1 MLGIYSVA
9 MFHVGAKSALL
20 RRFFYAHAC
29 PRAKSVIRLPLP
41 AFQNRAFLR
50 RPRLESP
57 VLPCEM
63 PSKPVHPLQKEK
75 GPPESVPFSF
85 WSFGRKKSRLR
96 PFHSNALGAQML
108 WGAPFPLCVFLR
120 RIDSPKAAKKGGRKA
135 AYAAVPA
142 AGRGN
147 IKAPQRRPFP
157 LLRGQAKSR
166 QAPSGGACRLFLFQ
180 TDFLFQRAFQTA
192 FQRALTGCVPR
203 AGQGTRAKR
212 GLCLPAHGPSKS
224 LPLSPRINC
233 GPHTGLRAPA

>member
-1 MLGIYSVA
+1 MGEGRGIYSVA

-75 GPPESVPFSF
+75 GTPESVPFSF

-120 RIDSPKAAKKGGRKA
+120 RIDSPKAAKKGGRKV

-166 QAPSGGACRLFLFQ
+166 QAPSGGACRLFCFKRIFCSKGLSKRLF
-180 TDFLFQRAFQTA
+180 
-192 FQRALTGCVPR
+192 
-203 AGQGTRAKR
+203 K
-212 GLCLPAHGPSKS
+212 GL
-224 LPLSPRINC
+224 
-233 GPHTGLRAPA
+233 

>member
-1 MLGIYSVA
+1 MPT
-9 MFHVGAKSALL
+9 
-20 RRFFYAHAC
+20 RAHAQKASSASPSPPSKTVPFCAGPGLKARCC
-29 PRAKSVIRLPLP
+29 PARCP
-41 AFQNRAFLR
+41 Q
-50 RPRLESP
+50 SP
-57 VLPCEM
+57 STPSKLQSPST
-63 PSKPVHPLQKEK
+63 PSKTSKPVHPLQKEK
-75 GPPESVPFSF
+75 GTPESVPFSF

-166 QAPSGGACRLFLFQ
+166 QAPSGGACRLFCFKRIFYSKGLSKRLF
-180 TDFLFQRAFQTA
+180 
-192 FQRALTGCVPR
+192 
-203 AGQGTRAKR
+203 K
-212 GLCLPAHGPSKS
+212 GL
-224 LPLSPRINC
+224 
-233 GPHTGLRAPA
+233 

>member
-1 MLGIYSVA
+1 MGEGRGIYSVA

-63 PSKPVHPLQKEK
+63 PSKPVHPLQTSKPVHPLQKEK
-75 GPPESVPFSF
+75 GTPESVPFSF

-108 WGAPFPLCVFLR
+108 WGAPFPPCVFLR
-120 RIDSPKAAKKGGRKA
+120 RIDSPKAAKKGGRKV

-166 QAPSGGACRLFLFQ
+166 QAPSGGACRLFCFKRIFCSKGLSKRLSKRLF
-180 TDFLFQRAFQTA
+180 
-192 FQRALTGCVPR
+192 
-203 AGQGTRAKR
+203 K
-212 GLCLPAHGPSKS
+212 GL
-224 LPLSPRINC
+224 
-233 GPHTGLRAPA
+233 

>member
-1 MLGIYSVA
+1 M
-9 MFHVGAKSALL
+9 L

-120 RIDSPKAAKKGGRKA
+120 RIDSPKAAKKGGRKV

-142 AGRGN
+142 AGRSN

-166 QAPSGGACRLFLFQ
+166 QAPSGGACRLFCFKRIFCSKGLSKRLF
-180 TDFLFQRAFQTA
+180 
-192 FQRALTGCVPR
+192 
-203 AGQGTRAKR
+203 K
-212 GLCLPAHGPSKS
+212 GL
-224 LPLSPRINC
+224 
-233 GPHTGLRAPA
+233 